1 MGMTNTRSWIRA
13 GLLGLPLYGLL
24 TLWASRGA
32 QPNPDEDYEAWARFV
47 TTDVYL
53 LTHVLGSGLG
63 LIVVIFGTFAL
74 SVHLAGTRAARLG
87 LAAMVIAVFGQSIFL
102 FFEGV
107 SAFGSPLEGRAYLA
121 GMNLDE
127 LPGGAAS
134 TMQTVVLLTG
144 ILLAF
149 VGNVLLGIAMWRSQS
164 LPKWA
169 GALWVIAAL
178 LMYPFGIVLGAV
190 ATGATPV
197 TVPIGAGLIT
207 VAGAWM
213 VWTYG
218 ARPRMRRS
226 LGAMYLRID
235 LQSTARR
242 RWTAA

>member
-127 LPGGAAS
+127 LPGARRAPCKRSCCSREFCWPSSATFCSAS
-134 TMQTVVLLTG
+134 
-144 ILLAF
+144 
-149 VGNVLLGIAMWRSQS
+149 
-164 LPKWA
+164 PC
-169 GALWVIAAL
+169 
-178 LMYPFGIVLGAV
+178 
-190 ATGATPV
+190 
-197 TVPIGAGLIT
+197 
-207 VAGAWM
+207 
-213 VWTYG
+213 G
-218 ARPRMRRS
+218 ARSHYRSGRARSGSSPRC
-226 LGAMYLRID
+226 
-235 LQSTARR
+235 
-242 RWTAA
+242 